1 MATTMI
7 SGLASTAS
15 PVANELKVDMHKKVA
30 MLDPETSQFSTML
43 MKLPS
48 LKANSFKIE
57 WLEDLLKPRTSALAA
72 SAASDATALTV
83 TTNEGNYFN
92 ANDIVRNTLTGEA
105 FRVTTAGASALT
117 VVRGIGTV
125 TAASSASSATAGQLV
140 IIGNSSAQGATLPT
154 AIITQRTQNYNY
166 TSIQRDSFRF
176 TETAAA
182 TSWYTGDIVEF
193 ERFKKAVEHKRA
205 LENTLFF
212 GARSYSAAT
221 PPQHASGGVAE
232 FLASATNS
240 TSATTLDKG
249 TLNDFMRTGLQ
260 YGSHN
265 KVLFAAPIV
274 AQVISEFLQ
283 DNWVRA
289 KPSERVWGA
298 KVDAYISAVY
308 GVDVPVIVK
317 REWGGYSTGTGRYGS
332 LAYLIDLENVEYRPL
347 RPTQYLPNV
356 QANDADE
363 FAGEFKTEFSFRLAR
378 ESTHAKLTDV
388 AG

>member
-1 MATTMI
+1 MATTTV

-15 PVANELKVDMHKKVA
+15 PVSNELKVDMHKKVA

-48 LKANSFKIE
+48 NKANSFKTE
-57 WLEDLLKPRTSALAA
+57 WLEDLLLPRTSALAA
-72 SAASDATALTV
+72 SAASSDTALT
-83 TTNEGNYFN
+83 TTTSEGAYFR
-92 ANDIVRNTLTGEA
+92 AGDIVRITTTGEA
-105 FRVTTAGASALT
+105 VRVTATAASALT

-140 IIGNSSAQGATLPT
+140 IIGNVSAQGATLPT
-154 AIITQRTQNYNY
+154 ALITQRTQNYNY
-166 TSIQRDSFRF
+166 TSIQRDAYRF

-182 TSWYTGDIVEF
+182 TDWYTGDIVEF
-193 ERFKKAVEHKRA
+193 ERFKKAVEHKRG

-221 PPQHASGGVAE
+221 PPLHSSGGVAE

-260 YGSHN
+260 YGSSN

-274 AQVISEFLQ
+274 VQVISEFLA

-289 KPSERVWGA
+289 KPTERVWGA
-298 KVDAYISAVY
+298 KVDAYISAIY
-308 GVDVPVIVK
+308 GTDVPVVTK
-317 REWGGYSTGTGRYGS
+317 REWGGYGTGTGKYGS
-332 LAYLIDLENVEYRPL
+332 LAYLIDMENVEYRPL
-347 RPTQYLPNV
+347 RPTAYKPSR

-363 FAGEFKTEFSFRLAR
+363 TANEFITEFSFRLAR